1 MLSAMKVRRRSHPAV
16 IVLLGAV
23 ALLLVACSSDNPM
36 HVTTEVPLNGAVVPT
51 DILCTESGGT
61 TTATG
66 HSAGPAHV
74 VLALT
79 VHDASGRIVGS
90 SPTVARVVPSGSSW
104 NWTLRAHAGT
114 STPTGCTVSTLGS
127 TRPAA
132 AP

>member
-1 MLSAMKVRRRSHPAV
+1 MLSAMKARRRSPPAV

-23 ALLLVACSSDNPM
+23 ALLLVDCSSDNPI
-36 HVTTEVPLNGAVVPT
+36 HVTTEVPLSGVVVPT
-51 DILCTESGGT
+51 DILCNESGGT

-104 NWTLRAHAGT
+104 NWTLRAHTGA
-114 STPTGCTVSTLGS
+114 SAPTGCTVSTLGS